1 MDYHG
6 MVAPIDSHDRV
17 AYRAALR
24 RLVILCAVLPLLWAH
39 ASARAA
45 TVPCG
50 DRPIRVEFFE
60 YGLYY
65 MQGQGIDKDLVD
77 ALRQRSGCRID
88 AVVEARARTWNDLRT
103 GRLDMATSALET
115 PERDESAWFEPYLW
129 IKNMTVLPRNVAQS
143 VKSPADF
150 VAQKTLTMGVVRGFA
165 HGETQDRWIDRLRAE
180 NRVVEFVD
188 VDQLFRNLVAHRVDA
203 AIADALV
210 YRKLLP
216 PAELDQMTIEDW
228 APEDSPDHVCIVLS
242 KARFN
247 PAAAEQWRGLIR
259 EMVRDGTVAGILRR
273 YLPETE
279 VERILKH

>member
-1 MDYHG
+1 MAAPRNSHG
-6 MVAPIDSHDRV
+6 LM
-17 AYRAALR
+17 AYRAAFC
-24 RLVILCAVLPLLWAH
+24 RLVIACAVLPFLWTN
-39 ASARAA
+39 ASASAA
-45 TVPCG
+45 SVPCG
-50 DRPIRVEFFE
+50 DRPIRLAFFE

-65 MQGQGIDKDLVD
+65 AQGQGIDRDLVD

-129 IKNMTVLPRNVAQS
+129 IKNMTVLPRNVALS
-143 VKSPADF
+143 VKGPADF
-150 VAQKTLTMGVVRGFA
+150 VAQKKLMMGVVRGFT
-165 HGETQDRWIDRLRAE
+165 HGEAQDRWIDRLREE
-180 NRVVEFVD
+180 NRVIEFVD
-188 VDQLFRNLVAHRVDA
+188 ADQLFRNLAAHRVDA
-203 AIADALV
+203 AIADSLV

-216 PAELDQMTIEDW
+216 PAALDQMEIEDW
-228 APEDSPDHVCIVLS
+228 APEDGADHVCIVLS
-242 KARFN
+242 KARFD